1 MSDERTYD
9 DEVDYVEEDEDILE
23 EDIIE
28 EVDDDDGMDGEIAE
42 AGMYLCAFFF
52 PTLPHSCPPFS
63 FSKGG
68 FLYIHV
74 VTII

>member
-28 EVDDDDGMDGEIAE
+28 EVDDEDGMDEEIAG

-52 PTLPHSCPPFS
+52 PTFPSSCAPFS
-63 FSKGG
+63 FSP
-68 FLYIHV
+68 
-74 VTII
+74 